1 MCSHKRFSDHIDPFA
16 RFFHKGM
23 ILGHWL
29 DRADTAPDDRVRYK
43 RAGTRSRPDLLLLL
57 LFFAPQL
64 RTRARRGPVSYRTHR
79 RMNGESPGDPSRD
92 RAPCGKSSDIRGVS
106 CRTPVGKTDTA
117 NRRPR
122 FARFGTISEYTQYG
136 RPVNNPLDSRPD
148 PHGLWPPPRA
158 TPPPPRIDNPTWRDA
173 VESFRNKSCTPKSL
187 ASIAE
192 SATLSNSYPPDS

>member
-1 MCSHKRFSDHIDPFA
+1 MQWVLIT
-16 RFFHKGM
+16 
-23 ILGHWL
+23 LGHWL

-117 NRRPR
+117 NRRPLESGTKKGMLSQYPDKLFRLEKSR
-122 FARFGTISEYTQYG
+122 FCIVKTCSTSG
-136 RPVNNPLDSRPD
+136 RNSKIWMSR
-148 PHGLWPPPRA
+148 
-158 TPPPPRIDNPTWRDA
+158 
-173 VESFRNKSCTPKSL
+173 
-187 ASIAE
+187 
-192 SATLSNSYPPDS
+192 